1 MAEWI
6 RQVIDGIRRSRPA
19 GADRVREA
27 AMLEWLLHGGL
38 GH

>member
-6 RQVIDGIRRSRPA
+6 RRTLLGARPGRRPEVERI
-19 GADRVREA
+19 REA
-27 AMLEWLLHGGL
+27 AMLEWLLYGGL

>member
-6 RQVIDGIRRSRPA
+6 RQVIYGIRRSRRA
-19 GADRVREA
+19 EADRVREA